1 MHRYPGPD
9 MFPPMSDRV
18 SVLGE
23 FGGLGL
29 PVKGHLWKD
38 QGNWG
43 YRTYKTTGELRRTY
57 HQLMRQLHPLIGKG
71 LATAVYTQTTDV
83 EIEVNGL
90 LTYDREVLKFDP
102 AETAAWHRELFT
114 PPPTFRVLVPTSEAE
129 GLTWKYTTTKP
140 ADGWE
145 EPGFDASGWS
155 EAPAG
160 FGAMNPPGAKVRTA
174 WKTPDI
180 WLRRAVELAQ
190 PPAGEVYLRI
200 HHDDDTEVYINGV
213 LAAKVTGYLTAYQEA
228 PISAEAR
235 KALKPGKNAIAVHC
249 NSTRGGQYVD
259 VGLVEA
265 VPAAKR

>member
-1 MHRYPGPD
+1 
-9 MFPPMSDRV
+9 
-18 SVLGE
+18 
-23 FGGLGL
+23 L

-43 YRTYKTTGELRRTY
+43 YRTYKTTEELRGTY

-71 LATAVYTQTTDV
+71 LAAAVYTQTTDV

-129 GLTWKYTTTKP
+129 GLTWKYTTKKP

-160 FGAMNPPGAKVRTA
+160 FGAMNPPGAKVRTE

-180 WLRRAVELAQ
+180 WLRRTVELTSS
-190 PPAGEVYLRI
+190 PVGEVYLRI

-213 LAAKVTGYLTAYQEA
+213 LAAKVTGYVTAYQEA

-235 KALKPGKNAIAVHC
+235 KALKPGKNVIAVHC